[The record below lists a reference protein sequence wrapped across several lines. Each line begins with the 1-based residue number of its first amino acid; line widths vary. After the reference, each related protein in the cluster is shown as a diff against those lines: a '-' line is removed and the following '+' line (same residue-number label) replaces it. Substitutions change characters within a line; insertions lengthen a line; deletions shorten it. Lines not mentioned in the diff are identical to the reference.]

1 MNVNK
6 VMLIGRLGQEP
17 EAKYTPNG
25 TAVSNFSI
33 ATSEKWKDK
42 ASGEWNE
49 KTEWHRIVSWNKQ
62 AEFCNQYLKKGSLVY
77 IEKKLVTRSWDDKEG
92 QKRYMTEVV
101 ANTVQLLDKKEN
113 NTDTPQTDFVAQ
125 AKDTF
130 NISADNS
137 FAQDDIPF
145 W

>member
-49 KTEWHRIVSWNKQ
+49 KTEWHKVVSWNKQ

-77 IEKKLVTRSWDDKEG
+77 IEGKLVTRSWDDKEG

-145 W
+145 

>member
-77 IEKKLVTRSWDDKEG
+77 IEGKLVTRSWDDKEG

-145 W
+145 

>member
-1 MNVNK
+1 MNLNK

-49 KTEWHRIVSWNKQ
+49 KTEWHKVVSWNKQ
-62 AEFCNQYLKKGSLVY
+62 AEFCNQYLKKGSLIY
-77 IEKKLVTRSWDDKEG
+77 IEGKLVTRSWDDKEG

-145 W
+145 

>member
-1 MNVNK
+1 MNLNK

-49 KTEWHRIVSWNKQ
+49 KTEWHKVVSWNKQ

-77 IEKKLVTRSWDDKEG
+77 IEGKLVTRSWDDKEG

-101 ANTVQLLDKKEN
+101 ANTVQLLDKKESN
-113 NTDTPQTDFVAQ
+113 EESPQTDFVAQ

-130 NISADNS
+130 NISANNS

-145 W
+145 

>member
-1 MNVNK
+1 
-6 VMLIGRLGQEP
+6 MLIGRLGQEP

-77 IEKKLVTRSWDDKEG
+77 IEGKLVTRSWDDKEG

-137 FAQDDIPF
+137 FAQDDLPF
-145 W
+145 

>member
-77 IEKKLVTRSWDDKEG
+77 IEGKLVTRSWDDKEG

-137 FAQDDIPF
+137 FAQDDLPF
-145 W
+145 

>member
-77 IEKKLVTRSWDDKEG
+77 IEGKLVTRSWDDKEG

>member
-62 AEFCNQYLKKGSLVY
+62 AEFCNQYLKKGSLIY
-77 IEKKLVTRSWDDKEG
+77 IEGKLVTRSWDDKEG

-137 FAQDDIPF
+137 FAQDDLPF
-145 W
+145 

>member
-49 KTEWHRIVSWNKQ
+49 KTEWHKVVSWNKQ
-62 AEFCNQYLKKGSLVY
+62 AEFCNQYLKKGSLIY
-77 IEKKLVTRSWDDKEG
+77 IEGKLVTRSWDDKEG

-145 W
+145 

>member
-137 FAQDDIPF
+137 FAQDDLPF
-145 W
+145 